1 MWVGST
7 CWVHFYISEE
17 QAPSV
22 LLGTNIRTVALQDE
36 GCGMSRTDMQGRMR
50 RNAMRKLVVG
60 SILAVAAALT
70 IPAFSPHASAQRA
83 ANKDDMRPSNAATR
97 PNRAAR
103 LPSPLVITPAASS
116 KQKKK
121 ISKKK
126 QQ

>member
-1 MWVGST
+1 
-7 CWVHFYISEE
+7 
-17 QAPSV
+17 
-22 LLGTNIRTVALQDE
+22 
-36 GCGMSRTDMQGRMR
+36 MSRTEMQGRMR

-60 SILAVAAALT
+60 AILAVAAALT

-83 ANKDDMRPSNAATR
+83 ANKDDMRTSNAATR
-97 PNRAAR
+97 PDRAR

-126 QQ
+126 HQ